1 MRRVQIWILAVLLTT
16 SLVMPVVTTVE
27 SSGKAHAL
35 EASLTQIWSDD
46 FNDSNTDGWNIR
58 GFNSTH
64 DLSGNITADDNTL
77 RAYGD
82 EHVGQYASHPST
94 QANGTWS
101 FDVDCAQT
109 LTDHFYVAFI
119 SGISNQLSDGLPYEY
134 GIMIVTGEFG
144 MWNTSFQ
151 LYKRTAGNDE
161 ITNLYPAY
169 DPPDVNGWH
178 HIDITRDLFGNF
190 AVYFNG
196 SLEMRG
202 SDYEYTRSDRFAFYT
217 LPGPA
222 IDNVAVYNTLQ
233 IDQIDPIWTTNPPQ
247 DQEINQ
253 LEALS
258 YQLNAYDASG
268 ISWWVN
274 DTTNFAI
281 SQDGLLTNNTV
292 LNLEHYG
299 LNVTVTDGFGN
310 SISTAFRI
318 HNILVP
324 ITATTTTTTTTTE
337 PAPLDLTIILL
348 FGGGVLAVVIVIVI
362 VRIKSRITI
371 VDS

>member
-1 MRRVQIWILAVLLTT
+1 MRRAQIWMLAVLLTT
-16 SLVMPVVTTVE
+16 SLVMPVVTTVTFE
-27 SSGKAHAL
+27 SSGNVYAL

-46 FNDSNTDGWNIR
+46 FNDGNTDGWDIM

-64 DLSGNITADDNTL
+64 DLPGNITADDNTL

-82 EHVGQYASHPST
+82 GVLHYASHPST

-109 LTDHFYVAFI
+109 LTDHFYVAFV
-119 SGISNQLSDGLPYEY
+119 SGISDQLSDGLPYEY
-134 GIMIVTGEFG
+134 GIMIVTGEWG

-151 LYKRTAGNDE
+151 LYKRYAGQDE
-161 ITNLYPAY
+161 IANICRY
-169 DPPDVNGWH
+169 DPFDVSGWY

-202 SDYEYTRSDRFAFYT
+202 HDYEYTRSDRFAFYT
-217 LPGPA
+217 LAGPA
-222 IDNVAVYNTLQ
+222 IDNVAVYNTIE
-233 IDQIDPIWTTNPPQ
+233 IDQIDPIWFAEPQ

-253 LEALS
+253 SEALS

-292 LNLEHYG
+292 LDFEHYG

-310 SISTAFRI
+310 SLSEAFHI

-324 ITATTTTTTTTTE
+324 ITTTTTPTTTE
-337 PAPLDLTIILL
+337 PAPQDLTLILL
-348 FGGGVLAVVIVIVI
+348 VGGGALAVVIVIVI
-362 VRIKSRITI
+362 VRIKTRIII